1 MASKPSCSG
10 HFGSRLR
17 LFLPKPPTPGPI
29 QMPCRSVQRLTK
41 LNIRWS
47 VDSLGPRWSE
57 ITEKIVVVAGGQWSK
72 LSHRELLQHHA
83 ATLSVPG
90 AQRPIGI
97 VGLLGSG
104 DVLGDWSSAEPKPNR
119 WLRLPR
125 THPRV
130 QKRRADSTDGANE
143 FFVNYLIM
151 GFMGDWSCKG
161 STRQWEASSQ
171 HQSQHQS
178 DQELLASSNKDVPDL
193 PGTCARLVGSEQH
206 AAEGFLNQ
214 YIISRNLW
222 WTGGLFK
229 SET

>member
-1 MASKPSCSG
+1 MVLPGWLPWYQFQLRSINRISPLFLADSKLSHEGLEWYFMVFQMASKPSCSG

-57 ITEKIVVVAGGQWSK
+57 ITQKIVVVAGGQWSK
-72 LSHRELLQHHA
+72 LSHRELLQHA

-104 DVLGDWSSAEPKPNR
+104 DV
-119 WLRLPR
+119 
-125 THPRV
+125 
-130 QKRRADSTDGANE
+130 
-143 FFVNYLIM
+143 
-151 GFMGDWSCKG
+151 
-161 STRQWEASSQ
+161 
-171 HQSQHQS
+171 
-178 DQELLASSNKDVPDL
+178 
-193 PGTCARLVGSEQH
+193 PGRLV
-206 AAEGFLNQ
+206 F
-214 YIISRNLW
+214 SRAQA
-222 WTGGLFK
+222 
-229 SET
+229 